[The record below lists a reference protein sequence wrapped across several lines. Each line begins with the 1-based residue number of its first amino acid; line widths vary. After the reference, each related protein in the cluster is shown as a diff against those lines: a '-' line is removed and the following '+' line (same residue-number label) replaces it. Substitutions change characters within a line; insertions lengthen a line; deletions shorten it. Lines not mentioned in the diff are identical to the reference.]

1 MEGSNLGAGCRVL
14 PAELSCHGWTW
25 GRTLSLLLLLVRRA
39 LQVDER
45 ARPTP
50 WEGIRDLPI
59 APASSLLPLLAVE
72 PASSSKIMK
81 TDSCWE
87 LGLMKR
93 AHGSLLK
100 CKSGSGTAS
109 RGAAGNAEPPVVSYV
124 SFELLSIP
132 PTAFSPHQSDSAEG
146 LLVYLP
152 LQSCLFPIWMW
163 R

>member
-1 MEGSNLGAGCRVL
+1 MLDVEGSNLGAGYRVL

-81 TDSCWE
+81 TV
-87 LGLMKR
+87 
-93 AHGSLLK
+93 AGS
-100 CKSGSGTAS
+100 
-109 RGAAGNAEPPVVSYV
+109 
-124 SFELLSIP
+124 
-132 PTAFSPHQSDSAEG
+132 
-146 LLVYLP
+146 
-152 LQSCLFPIWMW
+152 
-163 R
+163 